1 MLKTTVEELNND
13 IVDKN
18 ESEEQM
24 RTTIVTQEELVDKLS
39 MVIKIYQFLCN
50 SLYVFI

>member
-1 MLKTTVEELNND
+1 MLKTTVEELNNE

-39 MVIKIYQFLCN
+39 MVIKI
-50 SLYVFI
+50 